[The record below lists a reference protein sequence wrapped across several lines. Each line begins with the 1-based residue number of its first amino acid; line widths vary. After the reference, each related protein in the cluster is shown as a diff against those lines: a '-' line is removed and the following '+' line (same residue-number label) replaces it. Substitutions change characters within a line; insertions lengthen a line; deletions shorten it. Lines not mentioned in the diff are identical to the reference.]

1 MDALTLPVRRRTP
14 REARQSGMSSD
25 AASVNC
31 PPLGLTRTAAHVYI
45 WNDAGTVHGPLPS
58 VTTILKVVDKSGP
71 LVGWAKRE
79 TAACAVRNLDML
91 VRMRETGGDAAATD
105 WLKRIPDF
113 ERDTAADIGT
123 RVHRLVEQLARGVA
137 PDVADAEAPYV
148 DAYRGFLATF
158 RPRFLAVE
166 EMVASLKHGYAGTLD
181 AIAVIGSE
189 TWMLDVKT
197 GSGLYEATG
206 LQLAGYSF
214 ADFIGRPGIPRRF
227 RLPRATRFGVIH
239 VRPERARLVEYH
251 VDRGTFA
258 AFLEARRL
266 YAWQQGPG
274 KSVVGEAVRAGDR
287 SAAA

>member
-1 MDALTLPVRRRTP
+1 
-14 REARQSGMSSD
+14 
-25 AASVNC
+25 
-31 PPLGLTRTAAHVYI
+31 
-45 WNDAGTVHGPLPS
+45 
-58 VTTILKVVDKSGP
+58 VVDKSGP

-79 TAACAVRNLDML
+79 TSACAVRNLDML
-91 VRMRETGGDAAATD
+91 VRMRETGGDAAAVA
-105 WLKRIPDF
+105 WLKGIPDY

-123 RVHRLVEQLARGVA
+123 RVHRLVEQLARNTEPEVT
-137 PDVADAEAPYV
+137 PAEAPYV

-166 EMVASLKHGYAGTLD
+166 EMVASLRQGYAGTLD
-181 AIAVIGSE
+181 AIAVIDGD
-189 TWMLDVKT
+189 TWLLDVKT
-197 GSGLYEATG
+197 GAGLYPETA
-206 LQLAGYSF
+206 LQLAAYSF

-239 VRPERARLVEYH
+239 VRPERARLVEYR

-266 YAWQQGPG
+266 HAWQQGPG
-274 KSVVGEAVRAGDR
+274 RSVVGQPVSAGAG